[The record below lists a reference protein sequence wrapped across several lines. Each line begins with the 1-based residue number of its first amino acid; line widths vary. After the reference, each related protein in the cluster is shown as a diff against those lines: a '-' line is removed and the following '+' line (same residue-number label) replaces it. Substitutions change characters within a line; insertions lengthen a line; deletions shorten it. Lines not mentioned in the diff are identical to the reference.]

1 MCLPILLEQKENI
14 VHLLFRRQ
22 GGVVGQFELWQRRM
36 VMDDAAI
43 RLECAKLAAQLAK
56 DQKAALELARELY
69 AFVTDAKAGREIADV
84 P

>member
-1 MCLPILLEQKENI
+1 
-14 VHLLFRRQ
+14 
-22 GGVVGQFELWQRRM
+22 M